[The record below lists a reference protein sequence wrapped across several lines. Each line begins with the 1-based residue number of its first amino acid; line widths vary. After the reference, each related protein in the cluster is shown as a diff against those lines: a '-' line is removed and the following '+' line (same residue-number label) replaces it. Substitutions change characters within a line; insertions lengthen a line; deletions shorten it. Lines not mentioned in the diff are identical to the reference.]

1 MYFKD
6 LRAYISA
13 LEDRA
18 EIKTISKEVSPD
30 LEAAEIADRMIKS
43 GGPALLFKNVKGSQ
57 FPLLMNMFGTE
68 SRTAFSLG
76 VNALND
82 LQNKMKVLLDQKP
95 PETLWEKLKMIPR
108 LKQLSDMLPKINKDG
123 PCHEVVIKDNPDL
136 NMLPIVKTWPMDGGK
151 FITLP
156 LVFTKDPVTGERN
169 TGMYRMQVYD
179 GRTTG
184 MHWHIHKHGAAH
196 FRKYRQLGKRM
207 DVAVAL
213 GVDPQTIYAATAPL
227 PDGVD
232 EMIFAGF
239 LREQPVELVQCI
251 NSDIEV
257 PAYAEFV
264 LEGYVDPEEM
274 RTEGPFG
281 DHTGYYSMEDL
292 YPVFHITAITHR
304 KDAIYPA
311 TIVGKPPMEDC
322 FIGKATERL
331 FLPLIQKILPEIVD
345 INLPIEGVF
354 HNMAFVSIDKSIPG
368 HARKV
373 INALWGLGQFM
384 LTKMIVVFDKDVD
397 VQNIKDV
404 IWRLGNNVD
413 PQRDVIIQQG
423 PVDVLNHAAPETGFG
438 SKMGIDAT
446 KKTAEEGHRRIWPPV
461 IEMPDEIKALVT
473 KSWKEYGFY

>member
-6 LRAYISA
+6 LRAYRAA
-13 LEDRA
+13 LESRG
-18 EIKTISKEVSPD
+18 ELKTIGKEVSPV
-30 LEAAEIADRMIKS
+30 LEAAEIADRMIKT
-43 GGPALLFKNVKGSQ
+43 GGPALLFKNVAGSS
-57 FPLLMNMFGTE
+57 FPLFMNMFGTE
-68 SRTAFSLG
+68 SRMAFSLG
-76 VNALND
+76 VNHLND
-82 LQNKMKVLLDQKP
+82 LQNKMKSLLDQKP
-95 PETLWEKLKMIPR
+95 PETLWEKLKMLPR
-108 LKQLSDMLPKINKDG
+108 LKQLSDMLPKISRDG
-123 PCHEVVIKDNPDL
+123 PCHEVVIKDDPDL
-136 NMLPIVKTWPMDGGK
+136 NMLPMVKTWPMDGGK

-156 LVFTKDPVTGERN
+156 LVFTRDPLTGERN
-169 TGMYRMQVYD
+169 TGMYRMHVYD

-184 MHWHIHKHGAAH
+184 MHWHMHHHGAAH
-196 FRKYRQLGKRM
+196 FRKYSQLGKRM
-207 DVAVAL
+207 DVAVAI
-213 GVDPQTIYAATAPL
+213 GTDPQTLYAATAPL

-239 LREQPVELVQCI
+239 LREQPVELVKCI

-257 PAYAEFV
+257 PANAEFV
-264 LEGYVDPEEM
+264 LEGYVDPGEM

-281 DHTGYYSMEDL
+281 DHTGYYSMEDQ

-304 KDAIYPA
+304 KDAIYTA

-331 FLPLIQKILPEIVD
+331 FLPLIQKLLPEIVD

-354 HNMAFVSIDKSIPG
+354 HNMAFISIDKSIPG

-373 INALWGLGQFM
+373 INALWGLGQFT
-384 LTKMIVVFDKDVD
+384 LTKIIVVFDKDVD
-397 VQNIKDV
+397 IQNIKDV

-413 PQRDVIIQQG
+413 PQRDIIIQQG

-446 KKTAEEGHRRIWPPV
+446 KKTAEEGHKRVWPPV
-461 IEMPDEIKALVT
+461 IEMPEEIKTLVT
-473 KSWKEYGFY
+473 KNWKEYGLD

>member
-1 MYFKD
+1 MAFRD
-6 LRAYISA
+6 LREYVAA
-13 LEDRA
+13 LEQRG
-18 EIKTISKEVSPD
+18 ELKVVTREVSPVY
-30 LEAAEIADRMIKS
+30 EAAEIADRMIKT
-43 GGPALLFKNVKGSQ
+43 GGSALLFKNVAGSR
-57 FPLLMNMFGTE
+57 FPLVMNMFGTE
-68 SRTAFSLG
+68 QRTAFALG
-76 VNALND
+76 VNSLND
-82 LQNKMKVLLDQKP
+82 LRLRMKALLDQKP
-95 PETLWEKLKMIPR
+95 PETFWEKLKMLPK
-108 LKQLSDMLPKINKDG
+108 LKELSDMLPKVLRDG
-123 PCHEVVIKDNPDL
+123 PCHEVVIQDNPDVT
-136 NMLPIVKTWPMDGGK
+136 MLPLVKTWPLDGGK

-156 LVFTKDPVTGERN
+156 LVFTKDPLSGERN
-169 TGMYRMQVYD
+169 VGMYRMHVYD

-184 MHWHIHKHGAAH
+184 MHWHVHKHGAAH

-207 DVAVAL
+207 DVAVVI
-213 GVDPQTIYAATAPL
+213 GIDPQTIYAGTAPL

-232 EMIFAGF
+232 ELVFAGF
-239 LREQPVELVQCI
+239 LREQPVELVKCI
-251 NSDIEV
+251 HSDIEV
-257 PAYAEFV
+257 PAHAEII
-264 LEGYVDPEEM
+264 LEGYVDPEEF

-281 DHTGYYSMEDL
+281 DHTGYYSMEDQ

-304 KDAIYPA
+304 RDAIYPA

-384 LTKMIVVFDKDVD
+384 LTKMIIVFDRDVD
-397 VQNIKDV
+397 VQNMKDV

-413 PQRDVIIQQG
+413 PQRDIIIQQG

-461 IEMPDEIKALVT
+461 IEMPDEIKTLVT
-473 KSWKEYGFY
+473 KNWKDYGFN

>member
-13 LEDRA
+13 LEDRT
-18 EIKTISKEVSPD
+18 EIKTISKEVSPV
-30 LEAAEIADRMIKS
+30 LEVAEIADRMIKT
-43 GGPALLFKNVKGSQ
+43 GGPALRFNNVKDSQ
-57 FPLLMNMFGTE
+57 FSLVMNMFGTE
-68 SRTAFSLG
+68 SRMAFSLG
-76 VNALND
+76 VNSLND
-82 LQNKMKVLLDQKP
+82 LQNKMRALLDQKP
-95 PETLWEKLKMIPR
+95 PETLWEKLKTLPR
-108 LKQLSDMLPKINKDG
+108 LKQLSDMLPKTIKDG
-123 PCHEVVIKDNPDL
+123 PCHEVVLKDNPNL

-156 LVFTKDPVTGERN
+156 LVFTNDPVTGDRN
-169 TGMYRMQVYD
+169 VGMYRMHVYD
-179 GRTTG
+179 AKTTG
-184 MHWHIHKHGAAH
+184 MHWHVHKHGAAH

-207 DVAVAL
+207 DVAVVI
-213 GVDPQTIYAATAPL
+213 GIDPQTLYAATAPL

-239 LREQPVELVQCI
+239 LREQPVELVKCI

-264 LEGYVDPEEM
+264 LEGYVDPDEF

-281 DHTGYYSMEDL
+281 DHTGYYSMEDQ
-292 YPVFHITAITHR
+292 YPVFHITTITHR
-304 KDAIYPA
+304 NNAIYQA

-384 LTKMIVVFDKDVD
+384 LTKIIVVFDKDVD

-413 PQRDVIIQQG
+413 PQRDIIIQQG
-423 PVDVLNHAAPETGFG
+423 PVDVLNHAAPEIGFG

-446 KKTAEEGHRRIWPPV
+446 KKTSEEGHKRIWPPT
-461 IEMPDEIKALVT
+461 IEMPAEIKELVT
-473 KSWKEYGFY
+473 KNWKEYGLD

>member
-1 MYFKD
+1 MPFKD
-6 LRAYISA
+6 LHEYVAS
-13 LEDRA
+13 LEQRG
-18 EIKTISKEVSPD
+18 ELKVVTKEVSPV
-30 LEAAEIADRMIKS
+30 LEAAEIADRMIKT
-43 GGPALLFKNVKGSQ
+43 GGPALLFKNVAGSR
-57 FPLLMNMFGTE
+57 FPLLMNMFGTGP
-68 SRTAFSLG
+68 RTSFALG
-76 VNALND
+76 VNNLND
-82 LQNKMKVLLDQKP
+82 LQLKMKALLDQKP
-95 PETLWEKLKMIPR
+95 PETFWEKLKMLPR
-108 LKQLSDMLPKINKDG
+108 LKELADMLPKIVRDG
-123 PCHEVVIKDNPDL
+123 PCHEVVIQDNPDVT
-136 NMLPIVKTWPMDGGK
+136 MLPLVKTWPLDGGK

-169 TGMYRMQVYD
+169 VGMYRMHVYD

-184 MHWHIHKHGAAH
+184 MHWHVHKHGAAH

-207 DVAVAL
+207 DVAVVI
-213 GVDPQTIYAATAPL
+213 GIDPHMIYAGTAPL

-232 EMIFAGF
+232 ELVFAGF
-239 LREQPVELVQCI
+239 LRGQPVELVKCI
-251 NSDIEV
+251 RSDIEV
-257 PAYAEFV
+257 PAHAEFV
-264 LEGYVDPEEM
+264 LEGYVDPEEL

-281 DHTGYYSMEDL
+281 DHTGYYSMEDQ

-304 KDAIYPA
+304 RDAIYPA

-322 FIGKATERL
+322 YIGKATERL

-397 VQNIKDV
+397 VQNMNDV

-413 PQRDVIIQQG
+413 PQRDIIIQQG

-446 KKTAEEGHRRIWPPV
+446 KKTAEEGHKRTWPPV
-461 IEMPDEIKALVT
+461 IEMPEEIKALVT
-473 KSWKEYGFY
+473 KNWKDYGFD